1 MYLLSFTLA
10 WWRRGSLV
18 DPRRAKP
25 PPSLPP
31 IPFQSSS
38 ARPDKG
44 IVLQSVRARLLTFPL
59 RAPCWRKRF
68 GTANNPLEGHY
79 SKPAC
84 CRRRRRRRRSD
95 ITYPIW
101 EPSSFPRTRRSFHP
115 DKDGRTD
122 GRRADERMAATA
134 KVHPL
139 TVVTCGVNYYSTSE
153 VCTSS
158 ATLGLG

>member
-1 MYLLSFTLA
+1 MATGVLGRSTK
-10 WWRRGSLV
+10 GETPSL
-18 DPRRAKP
+18 R
-25 PPSLPP
+25 PSLPP

-84 CRRRRRRRRSD
+84 CRRRRRRSD

-115 DKDGRTD
+115 DKDGRTYGRRTTGGRTD
-122 GRRADERMAATA
+122 GRDRESS
-134 KVHPL
+134 PI
-139 TVVTCGVNYYSTSE
+139 CGVNYNSTSE